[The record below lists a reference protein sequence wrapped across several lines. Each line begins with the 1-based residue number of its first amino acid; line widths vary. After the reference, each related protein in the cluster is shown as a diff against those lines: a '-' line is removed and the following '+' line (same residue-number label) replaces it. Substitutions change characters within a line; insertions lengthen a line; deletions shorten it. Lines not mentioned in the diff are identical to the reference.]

1 MISWIK
7 LDINILDDAKIKI
20 IRSHPNGD
28 SVVLLW
34 IGLLCLA
41 MKSSRPGTIE
51 IADGLPYTLDDLANQ
66 FNIEKK
72 TVEMGIALFVKYRMI
87 EVFQGGVIDI
97 LNFSKHQSLDKIE
110 FVREQNRVR
119 QRRHRKSKLLAIT
132 TGNCVYCGSKD
143 NLEIDH
149 IIPISQGGK
158 GTDDNLVSACRDCNT
173 SKNNHNILHFLNHIL
188 VDKADHKSINKNQ
201 NLMRIIRYDFNLSRY
216 VTRDS
221 VTVTPTDLD
230 LDKDKDKEI
239 PVTTLPV
246 DNSEKSASLKNE
258 KSEHPS
264 PVPEE
269 PNDGIKIAIREIQEK
284 KGPRYA
290 QQCLLFI
297 QTNYRNGNRGAIIH
311 CLNQVVKGMDEIEHP
326 RAYLDAA
333 FKIENGKHNARDHDE
348 AAQEYKKPISKNGM
362 EMLGN
367 IMRGMGKGG

>member
-66 FNIEKK
+66 FHIEKK
-72 TVEMGIALFVKYRMI
+72 TVEMGLALFVKYRMVD
-87 EVFQGGVIDI
+87 VFEGGTIDVI
-97 LNFSKHQSLDKIE
+97 NFSKHQKLEGIQRTRDLTRARTAKYRERLRVSDK
-110 FVREQNRVR
+110 
-119 QRRHRKSKLLAIT
+119 S
-132 TGNCVYCGSKD
+132 
-143 NLEIDH
+143 
-149 IIPISQGGK
+149 
-158 GTDDNLVSACRDCNT
+158 
-173 SKNNHNILHFLNHIL
+173 
-188 VDKADHKSINKNQ
+188 
-201 NLMRIIRYDFNLSRY
+201 
-216 VTRDS
+216 VTRHAP
-221 VTVTPTDLD
+221 VTIRHVTPTDLD

-258 KSEHPS
+258 ELEHPS
-264 PVPEE
+264 PAPEE
-269 PNDGIKIAIREIQEK
+269 PNDEIKIAMRKIQEK
-284 KGPRYA
+284 KGSRYA

-297 QTNYRNGNRGAIIH
+297 QRNYRNGNRGAIIH

-348 AAQEYKKPISKNGM
+348 AAQEYKKPITKGGM
-362 EMLGN
+362 EMLGS